1 MLGILTLKPVGW
13 RGAGASSAVPEARG
27 ACWWCPWRYLPLEVP
42 ATAVGTGI
50 DTGLSFMARAG
61 VAAAAPVVA
70 WIGDTDSPAA
80 RDVRAQLRAAGL
92 QLPPTPPF
100 PDNSTACVI
109 ACPPADAEALHAS
122 FAALPSLQ
130 DLSLRVPARRV
141 LVWDPCAEN
150 PATVA
155 TDVGMTGI
163 QRPAEG
169 SPPSNRD
176 PWHRARPHHHHPHP
190 HPIR

>member
-1 MLGILTLKPVGW
+1 M
-13 RGAGASSAVPEARG
+13 
-27 ACWWCPWRYLPLEVP
+27 
-42 ATAVGTGI
+42 
-50 DTGLSFMARAG
+50 AG
-61 VAAAAPVVA
+61 VVPPFAPVVA
-70 WIGDTDSPAA
+70 WIGDTGSPAA

-92 QLPPTPPF
+92 QLPQAPPF
-100 PDNSTACVI
+100 PDSPTACVI

-150 PATVA
+150 PATVP